1 MILLI
6 IASILLIAVVFIQN
20 PKGGGINDFGAS
32 TQIGGVQRTT
42 DFIEKATWG
51 LAMALILLSVLMAP
65 KSSMTPTTTEESG
78 SIAKKKAQSAVA
90 IPQQQAP
97 AAQPA
102 APVEQPK

>member
-42 DFIEKATWG
+42 DFIEKATWSLG
-51 LAMALILLSVLMAP
+51 FIVVAL
-65 KSSMTPTTTEESG
+65 SMFISAYLNPYDNSKNNK
-78 SIAKKKAQSAVA
+78 AKIENQGKGGKNQKK
-90 IPQQQAP
+90 PN
-97 AAQPA
+97 
-102 APVEQPK
+102 

>member
-1 MILLI
+1 
-6 IASILLIAVVFIQN
+6 
-20 PKGGGINDFGAS
+20 
-32 TQIGGVQRTT
+32 
-42 DFIEKATWG
+42 
-51 LAMALILLSVLMAP
+51 MAP
-65 KSSMTPTTTEESG
+65 KSSMSPTTTEESG

>member
-42 DFIEKATWG
+42 DFIEKATWFLG
-51 LAMALILLSVLMAP
+51 GIVVVLSIFISAYLNPYDNTKNNKP
-65 KSSMTPTTTEESG
+65 KIENQG
-78 SIAKKKAQSAVA
+78 KGGKNQKK
-90 IPQQQAP
+90 P
-97 AAQPA
+97 
-102 APVEQPK
+102 

>member
-42 DFIEKATWG
+42 DFIEKATWS
-51 LAMALILLSVLMAP
+51 LAAVVVVLSILISSKLNPYDSSKNNKTKVEHPAKGG
-65 KSSMTPTTTEESG
+65 KSQ
-78 SIAKKKAQSAVA
+78 KK
-90 IPQQQAP
+90 PN
-97 AAQPA
+97 
-102 APVEQPK
+102 